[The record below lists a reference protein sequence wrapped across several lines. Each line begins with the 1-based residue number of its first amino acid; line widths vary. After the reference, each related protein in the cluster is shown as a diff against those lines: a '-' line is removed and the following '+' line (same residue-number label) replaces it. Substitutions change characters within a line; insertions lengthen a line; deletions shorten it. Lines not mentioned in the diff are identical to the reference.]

1 MRGFGRVGR
10 TSAPGASEVWRE
22 TVIWGSRGLWGQN
35 MQVEV
40 SRHRAGLGMRRPGFR
55 SEREL
60 LSVQSPPLSL
70 SFPVFTLLVDGWV
83 YMRAPG

>member
-1 MRGFGRVGR
+1 MGRS
-10 TSAPGASEVWRE
+10 SAPGASEVWRE

-35 MQVEV
+35 MQDDV
-40 SRHRAGLGMRRPGFR
+40 SRHGAGLGMRRPVFR

-70 SFPVFTLLVDGWV
+70 SFPIFTLLVDGGV
-83 YMRAPG
+83 